1 MTTDTVVRRSIT
13 VAAPPERAFE
23 VFTSGMTG
31 WWPRE
36 YHIGENPPETIV
48 MEPRAGGRWYER
60 DAAGTECMWGFVTEW
75 EPPHRVLLAWH
86 LDARWAYDPDKG
98 TPLEIR
104 FTAQGDQTL
113 VELEHSGFEVHGDQA
128 GAMLDAIGSD
138 GGWNG
143 LLQKYAA
150 AF

>member
-13 VAAPPERAFE
+13 VEAPPERAFE

-36 YHIGENPPETIV
+36 YHIGENPPDEIV

-60 DAAGTECMWGFVTEW
+60 DAAGAESDWGFVTEW
-75 EPPHRVLLAWH
+75 EPPTRVLLAWH
-86 LDARWAYDPDKG
+86 LDPQWAFDPDKG

-104 FTAQGDQTL
+104 FTPAEGGTL

-128 GAMLDAIGSD
+128 AAMLEAIGSD
-138 GGWNG
+138 GGWAG

-150 AF
+150 AV